1 MVFQAGKLPDG
12 SYTTT
17 GKLTVH
23 VPVEKLSALLSD
35 FSHYSR
41 WALKGLDGNDPVS
54 SRHIG
59 IFKDVVFNESKREVT
74 LIYDVHLFWPF
85 GSKNNRF
92 PLYIVSMQFENNLL
106 KSYTLTFNGSSPT
119 IKAFSIK
126 VSLFGEG
133 RETRLLI
140 TCTIK
145 YTWLINPLM
154 NVAGYKKS
162 ISGRI
167 GILAD
172 NIQETVLNNY

>member
-1 MVFQAGKLPDG
+1 MVFKAEKLPDG

-17 GKLTVH
+17 GRLTVP

-54 SRHIG
+54 RSHIG
-59 IFKDVVFNESKREVT
+59 IFKDVVFNNRKKEVI
-74 LIYDVHLFWPF
+74 LIYDVRLFWPF

-92 PLYIVSMQFENNLL
+92 PLSIVSMQYENNLL

-119 IKAFSIK
+119 IKAFSVK

-133 RETRLLI
+133 QETRLLV

-145 YTWLINPLM
+145 FTWIVSPLM
-154 NVAGYKKS
+154 NVDNYKKS

-167 GILAD
+167 GVLAD